1 MEYLLVVKR
10 CDRPFPKQKKPGFSH
25 NLCLLTDI
33 LCKNPVSEPP
43 GGLAGAI
50 AMYATSDKSIGKVL
64 TTLTITNRADQ
75 SAVTRG
81 FIPTEQIRS
90 ITLDHV
96 LVDQGAT
103 TLCLRCCCDRH
114 SSEN

>member
-1 MEYLLVVKR
+1 
-10 CDRPFPKQKKPGFSH
+10 
-25 NLCLLTDI
+25 
-33 LCKNPVSEPP
+33 
-43 GGLAGAI
+43 
-50 AMYATSDKSIGKVL
+50 MYATSDKSIGKVL

>member
-1 MEYLLVVKR
+1 MEKS
-10 CDRPFPKQKKPGFSH
+10 DRPLPKQKKPGFLD
-25 NLCLLTDI
+25 NLYVSTDI

-43 GGLAGAI
+43 GGLGCAI

-64 TTLTITNRADQ
+64 TTLTVTNRADQ
-75 SAVTRG
+75 SAARG

-90 ITLDHV
+90 ITLYNV